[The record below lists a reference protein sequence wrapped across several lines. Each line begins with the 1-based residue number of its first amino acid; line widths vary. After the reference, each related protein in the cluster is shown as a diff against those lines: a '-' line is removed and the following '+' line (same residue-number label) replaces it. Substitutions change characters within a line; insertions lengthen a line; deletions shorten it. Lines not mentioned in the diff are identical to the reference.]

1 MLQLQNINVYYG
13 ESHILR
19 DVTFAIEAG
28 QVACLMGR
36 NGVGKTTTLK
46 AVMGL
51 LPVRSGQISLDGTD
65 ITRVATDRRARNGL
79 AYVPQGREIIPH
91 LTVRENLQLGFWAR
105 AVKGDGAAEKA
116 AFDEVYQLFP
126 KLTKILERP
135 GGVLSGGE
143 QQQLAI
149 GRAILS
155 NPKVLLLDEPT
166 EGIQPSVVDQ
176 IEDVIIGFKNSR
188 RFAILLVEQGLHFA
202 ARLADAYVIMAKGA
216 VVATGKTSELSAEEL
231 MLWSFLVAATGRA
244 MLEVLPQLAD
254 GCINYWEAG
263 NWALHDDAAPSGPR
277 CGRSRRRHP
286 RSAIL
291 YHSAGEFNARS
302 PSRPAR
308 R

>member
-1 MLQLQNINVYYG
+1 MLQLHNINVYYG

-19 DVTFAIEAG
+19 DVSFTIEAG

-51 LPVRSGQISLDGTD
+51 LPVRSGQIALDGTD
-65 ITRVATDRRARNGL
+65 ITKAATDRRARSGL

-105 AVKGDGAAEKA
+105 AEKGDGAVEKA

-126 KLTKILERP
+126 KLTQILERP

-155 NPKVLLLDEPT
+155 SPKVLLLDEPT

-216 VVATGKTSELSAEEL
+216 VVAAGKTSELSAEEVKRH
-231 MLWSFLVAATGRA
+231 LV
-244 MLEVLPQLAD
+244 V
-254 GCINYWEAG
+254 
-263 NWALHDDAAPSGPR
+263 
-277 CGRSRRRHP
+277 
-286 RSAIL
+286 
-291 YHSAGEFNARS
+291 
-302 PSRPAR
+302 
-308 R
+308 

>member
-1 MLQLQNINVYYG
+1 MLQLHNINVYYG

-19 DVTFAIEAG
+19 DVSFTIEAG

-51 LPVRSGQISLDGTD
+51 LPVRSGQIALDGTD
-65 ITRVATDRRARNGL
+65 ITKAATDRRARSGL

-105 AVKGDGAAEKA
+105 AVKGDGATEKA

-216 VVATGKTSELSAEEL
+216 VVAAGKTSELSADEVKRH
-231 MLWSFLVAATGRA
+231 LV
-244 MLEVLPQLAD
+244 V
-254 GCINYWEAG
+254 
-263 NWALHDDAAPSGPR
+263 
-277 CGRSRRRHP
+277 
-286 RSAIL
+286 
-291 YHSAGEFNARS
+291 
-302 PSRPAR
+302 
-308 R
+308 

>member
-1 MLQLQNINVYYG
+1 MLRLDKVNAYYG

-19 DVTFAIEAG
+19 DVSFTIEAG

-46 AVMGL
+46 AIMGL
-51 LPVRSGQISLDGTD
+51 LPVRSGQVVLDGAD
-65 ITRVATDRRARNGL
+65 ITKEATDRRARKGL

-105 AVKGDGAAEKA
+105 ATKGDSAVEQG
-116 AFDEVYQLFP
+116 AFDEVYRLFP
-126 KLTKILERP
+126 KLTQILERP

-155 NPKVLLLDEPT
+155 DPKVLLLDEPT

-176 IEDVIIGFKNSR
+176 IEDVIIGFKSSR

-216 VVATGKTSELSAEEL
+216 VVAVGKTSELSAEEVKRH
-231 MLWSFLVAATGRA
+231 LV
-244 MLEVLPQLAD
+244 V
-254 GCINYWEAG
+254 
-263 NWALHDDAAPSGPR
+263 
-277 CGRSRRRHP
+277 
-286 RSAIL
+286 
-291 YHSAGEFNARS
+291 
-302 PSRPAR
+302 
-308 R
+308 

>member
-1 MLQLQNINVYYG
+1 MLHLHNINVYYG

-19 DVTFAIEAG
+19 DVSFTIEAG

-46 AVMGL
+46 AIMGL
-51 LPVRSGQISLDGTD
+51 LPVRSGKITLDGVD
-65 ITRVATDRRARNGL
+65 ITKAATDRRARKGL

-105 AVKGDGAAEKA
+105 ATKGDGATEKA

-126 KLTKILERP
+126 KLTRILERP

-155 NPKVLLLDEPT
+155 DPKVLLLDEPT

-176 IEDVIIGFKNSR
+176 IEDVIIGFKHSR

-216 VVATGKTSELSAEEL
+216 VVAAGKTGELSAEEVKRH
-231 MLWSFLVAATGRA
+231 LV
-244 MLEVLPQLAD
+244 V
-254 GCINYWEAG
+254 
-263 NWALHDDAAPSGPR
+263 
-277 CGRSRRRHP
+277 
-286 RSAIL
+286 
-291 YHSAGEFNARS
+291 
-302 PSRPAR
+302 
-308 R
+308 

>member
-1 MLQLQNINVYYG
+1 MLQLKHLNVYYG

-19 DVTFAIEAG
+19 DVSFVIEAG

-46 AVMGL
+46 AIMGL
-51 LPVRSGQISLDGTD
+51 LPVRSGQIALDGTD
-65 ITRVATDRRARNGL
+65 ITKAATDRRARSGL

-105 AVKGDGAAEKA
+105 AEKGDGAVEKA

-126 KLTKILERP
+126 KLTQILERP

-155 NPKVLLLDEPT
+155 SPKVLLLDEPT

-216 VVATGKTSELSAEEL
+216 VVAAGKTSELSAEEVKRH
-231 MLWSFLVAATGRA
+231 LV
-244 MLEVLPQLAD
+244 V
-254 GCINYWEAG
+254 
-263 NWALHDDAAPSGPR
+263 
-277 CGRSRRRHP
+277 
-286 RSAIL
+286 
-291 YHSAGEFNARS
+291 
-302 PSRPAR
+302 
-308 R
+308 

>member
-1 MLQLQNINVYYG
+1 MLELNKVNVYYG

-19 DVTFAIEAG
+19 DVSFAMEPG

-46 AVMGL
+46 AIMGL
-51 LPVRSGQISLDGTD
+51 LPVRSGQVKMGEAD
-65 ITRVATDRRARNGL
+65 ITKEATDKRVKRGL
-79 AYVPQGREIIPH
+79 AYVPQGREILPH

-105 AVKGDGAAEKA
+105 SNSANGATEKA
-116 AFDEVYQLFP
+116 AFEEVYQLFP
-126 KLTKILERP
+126 KLTQILERP

-155 NPKVLLLDEPT
+155 DPKVLLLDEPT

-176 IEDVIIGFKNSR
+176 IEDVIIGFKNAR

-216 VVATGKTSELSAEEL
+216 VVAAGKTSELSADEVKRH
-231 MLWSFLVAATGRA
+231 LV
-244 MLEVLPQLAD
+244 V
-254 GCINYWEAG
+254 
-263 NWALHDDAAPSGPR
+263 
-277 CGRSRRRHP
+277 
-286 RSAIL
+286 
-291 YHSAGEFNARS
+291 
-302 PSRPAR
+302 
-308 R
+308 

>member
-1 MLQLQNINVYYG
+1 MLQLNKVNVYYG

-19 DVTFAIEAG
+19 DVSFAMEPG

-51 LPVRSGQISLDGTD
+51 LPVRSGQIKMGPADMTKE
-65 ITRVATDRRARNGL
+65 ATDRRAKRGL

-105 AVKGDGAAEKA
+105 AGSFNGTVEKV
-116 AFDEVYQLFP
+116 AFEEVFHLFP
-126 KLTKILERP
+126 KLTQILERP

-149 GRAILS
+149 GRALLS
-155 NPKVLLLDEPT
+155 DPKVLLLDEPT

-176 IEDVIIGFKNSR
+176 IEDVIIGFKSQR

-216 VVATGKTSELSAEEL
+216 VVAMGKTTELSAEEVKRH
-231 MLWSFLVAATGRA
+231 LV
-244 MLEVLPQLAD
+244 V
-254 GCINYWEAG
+254 
-263 NWALHDDAAPSGPR
+263 
-277 CGRSRRRHP
+277 
-286 RSAIL
+286 
-291 YHSAGEFNARS
+291 
-302 PSRPAR
+302 
-308 R
+308 